1 VTPEDSLRATP
12 RDARADS
19 PHPSPRVIGAVW
31 LLYFVTSIVGG
42 LLYQGGLVPGNTAAA
57 FSNLVGHQ
65 TQYRA
70 GVQLGLFAHALY
82 VVLTALLCGLFA
94 RVNLGLSVTA
104 AFFSLVGCIVE
115 IFATILQIA
124 PVTFLRD
131 TALGSVFTADQVK
144 AAALMSLKLWGQTFQ
159 MSIPMFALFE
169 VVLGYLIYRSAF
181 VPRFF
186 GVLLMVA
193 GLTWAAYFWPPLL
206 NSMRSVAL
214 PFAGLA
220 EIAFPVWLVVKG
232 IDVPAWRALEAQ
244 SLVADS
250 QSTSSKAF
258 T

>member
-1 VTPEDSLRATP
+1 MRPADSPNATP
-12 RDARADS
+12 R
-19 PHPSPRVIGAVW
+19 PSPRIIGGVW
-31 LLYFVTSIVGG
+31 LLYFVTGIVGG

-57 FSNLVGHQ
+57 FSNIVSHQ

-70 GVQLGLFAHALY
+70 GVQFGLFAHALY
-82 VVLTALLCGLFA
+82 VILTALLCGLFA
-94 RVNLGLSVTA
+94 RVNLGLSLTA
-104 AFFSLVGCIVE
+104 AFLSLVGCIVE

-131 TALGSVFTADQVK
+131 SALVGVFTADQVK

-169 VVLGYLIYRSAF
+169 VVLGYLIYRSRF
-181 VPRFF
+181 TPRFF

-193 GLTWAAYFWPPLL
+193 GLTWATYFWPPLL
-206 NSMRSVAL
+206 NSIRSVAL

-232 IDVPAWRALEAQ
+232 VDVSAWRALEPK
-244 SLVADS
+244 
-250 QSTSSKAF
+250 SSATASESRPSEAF

>member
-1 VTPEDSLRATP
+1 VRPWP
-12 RDARADS
+12 RI
-19 PHPSPRVIGAVW
+19 IGGVW
-31 LLYFVTSIVGG
+31 LLYFATSIVGG
-42 LLYQGGLVPGNTAAA
+42 LLYQGSLVPGNSAAA
-57 FSNLVGHQ
+57 FSNIVAHP

-82 VVLTALLCGLFA
+82 VILTALVCGLFA
-94 RVNLGLSVTA
+94 RVNLSLSLTA
-104 AFFSLVGCIVE
+104 AFFSLVGCVVE

-131 TALGSVFTADQVK
+131 STLGGVFTADQVK

-169 VVLGYLIYRSAF
+169 LVLGYLIYRSAF

-186 GVLLMVA
+186 GVLLMLA
-193 GLTWAAYFWPPLL
+193 GLTWSMYFWPPLL
-206 NSMRSVAL
+206 TSVRSIAL

-232 IDVPAWRALEAQ
+232 IDLPAWRALEPHSNAAA
-244 SLVADS
+244 SDS
-250 QSTSSKAF
+250 TPSEAF